1 MAERLS
7 YKQRKA
13 VLKWYWK
20 YENSKEV
27 QRQWQNEFGTLELWN
42 QHVGTIAHIQDKF
55 EASHTE
61 RATRNH
67 RRVVQPSHQTH

>member
-1 MAERLS
+1 MAERL
-7 YKQRKA
+7 YFEQRKA

-20 YENSKEV
+20 YENSEEV
-27 QRQWQNEFGTLELWN
+27 QRQWQNEFGT
-42 QHVGTIAHIQDKF
+42 QPPTHRTIACIRDKF

-67 RRVVQPSHQTH
+67 